1 MSCIPVLIGEKA
13 PDVPSTTEV
22 VNAFDIP
29 EVTVCTVGFQLVAV
43 VSFRKTCCGPVI
55 EPCKRRK
62 VMGVAEAPVP
72 IAAWVEQL
80 STHPARTPSI
90 RISVPCKVGIIFYKN
105 VERASRTGKDSGIGM
120 FGPQGLP
127 IICITAFDT
136 KGPAISPTVCPI
148 PAVKI
153 KEVIKP
159 VGKAF
164 YFKLVNAGD
173 GSEINSGELRIQE
186 GMRASQYQVFKP
198 SEVIYLEAP
207 KNAKGLYTVVTQLPG
222 YTPTNSVFNYQNPSA
237 KKGNQEEL
245 IIELQVTKAK
255 KGDYTDFNNV
265 KFFTNASLLQPAAQ
279 NELDGLVD
287 LMKENLKYRI
297 KVHGHV
303 NGKRERESIT
313 RGEKS
318 DFFGLNR
325 AADKS
330 TKRMSAM
337 DLSTARAE
345 SVRDYLVTQG
355 IDANRIKIKGEGG
368 RILLYPE
375 AGLYGAY
382 NDRVEIEFLKN

>member
-1 MSCIPVLIGEKA
+1 MNKLKYALVFPFVLSGCFGFAQEIPVYFVTIGVFAKLENATRLVEKA
-13 PDVPSTTEV
+13 NQQSYLGNYGVDNIRKLNYVYLLKTSDKRKAYAYAIKLRAETEYR
-22 VNAFDIP
+22 D
-29 EVTVCTVGFQLVAV
+29 
-43 VSFRKTCCGPVI
+43 
-55 EPCKRRK
+55 
-62 VMGVAEAPVP
+62 
-72 IAAWVEQL
+72 AWVFDGNLEGV
-80 STHPARTPSI
+80 PAEEPPQI
-90 RISVPCKVGIIFYKN
+90 EEKKPEPIVEIIPK
-105 VERASRTGKDSGIGM
+105 E
-120 FGPQGLP
+120 PE
-127 IICITAFDT
+127 
-136 KGPAISPTVCPI
+136 PAIDSSLIAKP
-148 PAVKI
+148 VKI